1 MSLSQRGYHCNVC
14 HVVWMFWLRF
24 GQIFVPFLGTFIA
37 DFEYYLFIVNATLLH
52 IFVKNLKGIIFMGV
66 VAKH

>member
-1 MSLSQRGYHCNVC
+1 
-14 HVVWMFWLRF
+14 MFWLRF
-24 GQIFVPFLGTFIA
+24 GQTFVLFLGTFMA

-66 VAKH
+66 FAKH